1 MATIAEIL
9 FQSMVKNISDEDLAR
24 LNDGATRFVTWANNF
39 LRQAEEVS
47 NKVVRFIEQEKRGH
61 KRQALLQI
69 YRKRHSWKKADIDR
83 LQTYPLS
90 AVGLRRV
97 AKLKTSKRLGRGS
110 TLGYV
115 SISDGLTNMAQY
127 FAKISNPATP
137 PHIRLKLLKKTKWYG
152 EFVEMTYRGEYLR
165 MKKDGEKRVS
175 DRAGE
180 AVIKA
185 FRISDGKLRVL
196 RWKVNK
202 DFKTGSPMSPPMC
215 VEDFEYWLKNGQ
227 FPEET

>member
-24 LNDGATRFVTWANNF
+24 LNDGATRFATWANNF
-39 LRQAEEVS
+39 LRQTEEVS

-61 KRQALLQI
+61 TRQALLQI
-69 YRKRHSWKKADIDR
+69 YRKRHSWKTADIDR

-110 TLGYV
+110 TLDYV

-127 FAKISNPATP
+127 FTKISNPATP

-152 EFVEMTYRGEYLR
+152 EFIQMTYRGEYLR
-165 MKKDGEKRVS
+165 LKKIGGRGVS

-180 AVIKA
+180 AVANA
-185 FRISDGKLRVL
+185 FIISDGKLRVQ

-202 DFKTGSPMSPPMC
+202 DAKAGSPMSPPMT
-215 VEDFEYWLKNGQ
+215 VEDFKYWLENGQ